1 MCHFLEDTIQREVP
15 RTGSYGVVLTV
26 ANFPRLQNRHSMQS
40 MPQFVAARLR
50 LKVSIRTWIGS
61 VPPRGSG
68 WVRQHLSQSLQG
80 CAPTRYRKVVLTRS
94 NSDF

>member
-1 MCHFLEDTIQREVP
+1 
-15 RTGSYGVVLTV
+15 
-26 ANFPRLQNRHSMQS
+26 MQS

-68 WVRQHLSQSLQG
+68 WVRQHLCQSPLGWRTHPLPRGGTDPIQ
-80 CAPTRYRKVVLTRS
+80 RWFL
-94 NSDF
+94 